1 MLKVEY
7 PCRDI
12 LSSYSNPTKPVIT
25 WAEAKKHL
33 HDVRLRRQNQLTIN
47 INECHKLR
55 NMHKQVF
62 NRQLDSNP
70 TEKPP
75 DNKPIKPINNEY
87 SLSTNKYSI
96 PRIEYAPVI
105 YQQATPTF
113 QVEKS
118 SKFEHDIPIV
128 RELTESPCAISNNK
142 IEKYFK

>member
-7 PCRDI
+7 PCRNI

-33 HDVRLRRQNQLTIN
+33 HDVRLRRQNQLAIN
-47 INECHKLR
+47 INECHKLS
-55 NMHKQVF
+55 NMHKQIF
-62 NRQLDSNP
+62 NRQFDSNP
-70 TEKPP
+70 TEKPS
-75 DNKPIKPINNEY
+75 DNKLIHNEY
-87 SLSTNKYSI
+87 SLSTNKYSL

-105 YQQATPTF
+105 YQQAIPTF
-113 QVEKS
+113 QVEKLS
-118 SKFEHDIPIV
+118 RSDNDIPIV